1 MAQRVFIGRDGGGQ
15 FRFRA
20 SLPGHDALTAA
31 DQYLT
36 IREGMAPL
44 TPKEVVT
51 VAVVGGGNVTVGL
64 ARSYSMT
71 PFVVLKAT
79 DNTLPGS
86 DTFYARLSVSTG
98 QLRVS
103 NRLSRSL
110 TVQCFIF
117 DEVIF

>member
-1 MAQRVFIGRDGGGQ
+1 MAQRVFIGRDSSGT

-20 SLPGHDALTAA
+20 SLPGYDALTAA
-31 DQYLT
+31 DQHLT
-36 IREGMAPL
+36 IREGMVPL

-51 VAVVGGGNVTVGL
+51 VGVGAGSDNSGGL

-71 PFVVLKAT
+71 PFVVLKAA

-86 DTFYARLSVSTG
+86 DTFYARLSISSGTIKVY
-98 QLRVS
+98 
-103 NRLSRSL
+103 NRLGRSL